1 MAHAIGSA
9 SHSIAGNTFANPLH
23 PDTKRIAGMAA
34 AITLNA
40 AMLML
45 LLVPMSAPPPVALP
59 DLTPSLRWIHRVPV
73 TPVPP
78 IHVPVVK
85 VKPRAHAVTLQ
96 RPAVSPP
103 MEHSS
108 AQTAIVDHDPQPID
122 HLVDTSNDTSLQNGA
137 DTAPLP
143 GVRLEYADA
152 PAPAYPRDALRDG
165 VQGTVLLQVLVDVDG
180 RPLQVDIQR
189 SSGDRRL
196 DIAARRQVLVSWR
209 FRPAMKNG
217 HAVQAIGLVPI
228 AFNLDG

>member
-9 SHSIAGNTFANPLH
+9 SHALARNTFATPSH
-23 PDTKRIAGMAA
+23 PDAKRIAGLAA
-34 AITLNA
+34 AITLNV

-45 LLVPMSAPPPVALP
+45 LLVPMSAPPPLALP
-59 DLTPSLRWIHRVPV
+59 DLSPSLRWIHRVPV
-73 TPVPP
+73 TPIPP
-78 IHVPVVK
+78 VHVPVVK
-85 VKPRAHAVTLQ
+85 VKPQSHAVNPQ
-96 RPAVSPP
+96 RPGITTPIDRSTV
-103 MEHSS
+103 
-108 AQTAIVDHDPQPID
+108 QTVIVDHETQPID
-122 HLVDTSNDTSLQNGA
+122 PAVDTSNKTLLQNGA
-137 DTAPLP
+137 DSAPLP

-180 RPLQVDIQR
+180 RPLQVDVQR

-196 DIAARRQVLVSWR
+196 DIAARKQVLMNWR

>member
-9 SHSIAGNTFANPLH
+9 SHALARNTFANPWH
-23 PDTKRIAGMAA
+23 PDAKRIAGLAA

-45 LLVPMSAPPPVALP
+45 LLVPMSAPPPLALP
-59 DLTPSLRWIHRVPV
+59 DLSPSLRWIHRVPV
-73 TPVPP
+73 TPIPP
-78 IHVPVVK
+78 VHVPVVK
-85 VKPRAHAVTLQ
+85 AKPQAHAMTSQ
-96 RPAVSPP
+96 RPAITTPVDR
-103 MEHSS
+103 SS
-108 AQTAIVDHDPQPID
+108 VQTVIVDHDTQPID
-122 HLVDTSNDTSLQNGA
+122 PPVDPSNNTSLQNGA

-180 RPLQVDIQR
+180 RPLQVDVQR

-196 DIAARRQVLVSWR
+196 DIAARKQVLMNWR